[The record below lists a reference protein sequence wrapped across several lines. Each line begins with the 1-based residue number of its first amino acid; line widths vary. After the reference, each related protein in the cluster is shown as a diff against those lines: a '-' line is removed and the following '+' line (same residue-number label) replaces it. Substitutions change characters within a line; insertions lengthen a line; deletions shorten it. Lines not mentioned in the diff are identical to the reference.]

1 MRIDR
6 DTVNIILVT
15 IAILGLTIIGI
26 TFQP

>member
-15 IAILGLTIIGI
+15 VAILGLTIIGI
-26 TFQP
+26 TFQH